1 MEFTGNTDIDMVSLM
16 PVQTWG
22 YSDQE
27 GSESAHSNYEA
38 NSNYRLREDLMQ
50 ALLKTNPSFLRFPG
64 GCISEGSYT
73 WDNVYDWKKSVGT
86 AEQREENYNVWGY
99 AMTMGLGY
107 LEYFQMAED
116 LGAEPLPVMACGVL
130 CQARSDGANAAGGA
144 LMDYYIQ
151 NFKDLI
157 EFANGDEST
166 EYGALRA
173 ALGHPE
179 PFNLKY
185 LGVGNENWGNEFFAN
200 FEVFYAEIMAFCK
213 EKGYDITIISTTGAQ
228 ANDSAYQS
236 GWEFL
241 AGEKAGGTYSDKVT
255 TGMDTVVGESG
266 STADRTHTWYTSD
279 TETDAEFKDNYM
291 DTIADEH
298 YYRSNEYLLNNTDRY
313 DYYERAYNE
322 DGTIN
327 DELSSKVFVG
337 EYASTDKNTL
347 MGALSEAAIMTSYE
361 QNSDVVRLAATAPLF
376 NKERDDSLYRWTPD
390 VIWFDNDSV
399 WFTPTYYVQSLFPSN
414 LGDELLRTDFEYLDE
429 SGEMK
434 TLQPEGGVMLASG
447 NAPVTISKV
456 TIYNAD
462 GGVYQTYDFTQM
474 DENALELAGWSE
486 LPGSTAGYTLTGE
499 GLNLAAQTAGYNG
512 IYLNTD
518 DMPAN
523 YKVVVDA
530 TRTANGPDG
539 FYVGVGVTDVTPD
552 SEDMVVYSI
561 NYGGNATGFKVY
573 KDGVEGYTLG
583 DYSVGTAA
591 GNTYLT
597 NYEAITTGTP
607 YEITVDYGTTTSA
620 GVGEDAVAVAS
631 GRQQLNAYYTD
642 GTTTSKVLNANLT
655 AVNDMIYNS
664 VTKDDEYVYIKL
676 VNVDGYSKTTG
687 INIDN
692 LATSPSRVAPPPSP
706 CPLTA
711 SLC

>member
-1 MEFTGNTDIDMVSLM
+1 M
-16 PVQTWG
+16 
-22 YSDQE
+22 
-27 GSESAHSNYEA
+27 
-38 NSNYRLREDLMQ
+38 
-50 ALLKTNPSFLRFPG
+50 
-64 GCISEGSYT
+64 
-73 WDNVYDWKKSVGT
+73 
-86 AEQREENYNVWGY
+86 
-99 AMTMGLGY
+99 
-107 LEYFQMAED
+107 
-116 LGAEPLPVMACGVL
+116 
-130 CQARSDGANAAGGA
+130 
-144 LMDYYIQ
+144 
-151 NFKDLI
+151 
-157 EFANGDEST
+157 
-166 EYGALRA
+166 
-173 ALGHPE
+173 
-179 PFNLKY
+179 
-185 LGVGNENWGNEFFAN
+185 
-200 FEVFYAEIMAFCK
+200 
-213 EKGYDITIISTTGAQ
+213 
-228 ANDSAYQS
+228 
-236 GWEFL
+236 
-241 AGEKAGGTYSDKVT
+241 
-255 TGMDTVVGESG
+255 
-266 STADRTHTWYTSD
+266 
-279 TETDAEFKDNYM
+279 
-291 DTIADEH
+291 
-298 YYRSNEYLLNNTDRY
+298 
-313 DYYERAYNE
+313 
-322 DGTIN
+322 
-327 DELSSKVFVG
+327 
-337 EYASTDKNTL
+337 
-347 MGALSEAAIMTSYE
+347 
-361 QNSDVVRLAATAPLF
+361 
-376 NKERDDSLYRWTPD
+376 
-390 VIWFDNDSV
+390 
-399 WFTPTYYVQSLFPSN
+399 QSLFPSN

-620 GVGEDAVAVAS
+620 GVGED
-631 GRQQLNAYYTD
+631 GRCRGFRPPAAQRLLHRRHYYFQGAECEPDRGQRHDLQLCHQGRRVCVHQVGERGRLQQD
-642 GTTTSKVLNANLT
+642 H
-655 AVNDMIYNS
+655 
-664 VTKDDEYVYIKL
+664 
-676 VNVDGYSKTTG
+676 
-687 INIDN
+687 
-692 LATSPSRVAPPPSP
+692 RHQH
-706 CPLTA
+706 
-711 SLC
+711 